1 MIHYIVIFIYLSFG
15 WDFFIC
21 PISSEASTKALM
33 DGKSGVLKM
42 VLFVVFVISLCFYV
56 LPLVLSVLLLVNGE
70 TEETRSM
77 YALGFA
83 VLIAFFGRYMSVKS
97 SYLLSRNLREV
108 FCGSFFKWSR
118 NPISLGT
125 YFTFLGFCLIH
136 NHWYLWLG
144 LIFYILNIHFKIRIE
159 EKYLL
164 AKYGSPYKTY
174 LESTPRY
181 LFI

>member
-33 DGKSGVLKM
+33 DGKSAVLKTM
-42 VLFVVFVISLCFYV
+42 LFAVFVISLCFYV
-56 LPLVLSVLLLVNGE
+56 LPLVLSVQRLINGV
-70 TEETRSM
+70 EETRSL
-77 YALGFA
+77 YYLSFA
-83 VLIAFFGRYMSVKS
+83 VLVAFWGRYMSVKS
-97 SYLLSRNLREV
+97 SHLLSKNLKEV
-108 FCGSFFKWSR
+108 FRGSFFKWSR

-125 YFTFLGFCLIH
+125 YFTFLGLCLIH
-136 NHWYLWLG
+136 NSWYLWLG
-144 LIFYILNIHFKIRIE
+144 LVFYILNIHFKIRIE

-164 AKYGSPYKTY
+164 AKYGSPYETY
-174 LESTPRY
+174 LKSTPRY